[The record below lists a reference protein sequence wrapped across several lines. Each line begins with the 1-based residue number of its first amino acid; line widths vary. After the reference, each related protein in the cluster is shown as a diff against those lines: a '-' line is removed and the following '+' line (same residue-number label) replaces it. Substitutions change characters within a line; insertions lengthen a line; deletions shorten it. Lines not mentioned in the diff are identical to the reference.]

1 MTARTSYLR
10 TLGAATLVLCGV
22 AGAASAA
29 ELPRFQSVA
38 LKLTARGED
47 IRDFLRAMFDAAGIN
62 ATISAGVQ
70 GKVNGR
76 FAAPPAKL
84 WADLARAFDLVG
96 YYDGTSFFVYS
107 RTELGSQT
115 IAAVNPQ
122 AVVEE
127 VRRLGLLDRNH
138 RINAAPMKIDAN
150 GTPGFLATVARLAGT
165 IGAVRDIDAAERPP
179 IRIAAADRAKRDLRS
194 AAATRANPTG
204 AHETR
209 IYYLRYARADD
220 SQLDTGGTPIVI
232 KGLASVLR
240 DIMGAGG
247 PVGSAVS
254 TRYGADRGP
263 NQPRRLDPLVQRP
276 QGPADQDADYVGVRD
291 GASEAGQA
299 DTGRVGGRPSIATV
313 KALNAIV
320 VRDLP
325 ENMATYD
332 GLIRALDVEPRIV
345 EIEATIIDI
354 DLDRVRELGIDWR
367 IQSQGFGALL
377 GSDVVQRT
385 GDPRVDS
392 TLSATPNRGL
402 ILRGAIGPNNELVAR
417 FQALEQRGAAH
428 IVSKPRLVTLS
439 DTEAAFDRTRTFNVR
454 VPGNRQ
460 SDLFSVSAGTTL
472 RVNPHVLADGGAP
485 RIRLS
490 VVIEDGS
497 IEGVA
502 VDNIPI
508 VERARVATETLIGE
522 GESLLLGGLT
532 VDSRLD
538 ALNQV
543 PGLGDVPVL
552 GNLFK
557 TRRKERRRIE
567 RLFLITPRV
576 GSLDN
581 SVPVTKALATMP
593 VPAAPGAGDQ
603 FLLSGGDLP
612 KISAAAEPSA
622 RSTIAAL
629 ADEPVIRRKAARP
642 SPVRPPLRAASQSE
656 TLQ

>member
-1 MTARTSYLR
+1 MSARAKY
-10 TLGAATLVLCGV
+10 VLACGV
-22 AGAASAA
+22 ASIMVCGLAGGASGA
-29 ELPRFQSVA
+29 ESPKFQSIA
-38 LKLTARGED
+38 LRLTARGED
-47 IRDFLRAMFDAAGIN
+47 IGDFLKTMFEAAGIN
-62 ATISAGVQ
+62 ATISAAVQ

-76 FAAPPAKL
+76 FAAAPAKL
-84 WADLARAFDLVG
+84 WADLSRAFDLVG
-96 YYDGTSFFVYS
+96 YYDGTSFFVYA
-107 RTELGSQT
+107 RAELGSRT
-115 IAAVNPQ
+115 IQAANPQ
-122 AVVEE
+122 AVVDE
-127 VRRLGLLDRNH
+127 VRRLRLVDRNH
-138 RINAAPMKIDAN
+138 LINAGPMKIDAS
-150 GTPGFLATVARLAGT
+150 GTPGFLATVSRLAST
-165 IGAVRDIDAAERPP
+165 IGAVRDIEAAERPP
-179 IRIAAADRAKRDLRS
+179 IRIAPAGPGKGGQRNAGI
-194 AAATRANPTG
+194 TRTNPTG

-232 KGLASVLR
+232 RGLASVLR
-240 DIMGAGG
+240 DVMGAGG

-254 TRYGADRGP
+254 TRYGAGRGP
-263 NQPRRLDPLVQRP
+263 NQPVRRDPLVQRP
-276 QGPADQDADYVGVRD
+276 QGSTDQDAEYVGVRD
-291 GASEAGQA
+291 GASDAGSPES
-299 DTGRVGGRPSIATV
+299 GRVGARPSIATV
-313 KALNAIV
+313 QALNAVV

-377 GSDVVQRT
+377 GSDIVQRT
-385 GDPRVDS
+385 GDPRIDS
-392 TLSATPNRGL
+392 TLSGTPNRGL

-439 DTEAAFDRTRTFNVR
+439 DSEATFDRTRTFNVR

-485 RIRLS
+485 RVRLS

-497 IEGVA
+497 IEGA
-502 VDNIPI
+502 SVDNIPI

-538 ALNQV
+538 ALNQI

-581 SVPVTKALATMP
+581 SVPITKTLVTMP
-593 VPAAPGAGDQ
+593 MPAAPGGND
-603 FLLSGGDLP
+603 LSPLSIDDLP
-612 KISAAAEPSA
+612 KTTAAAELSA

-629 ADEPVIRRKAARP
+629 ADEPVIKRRVARSSP
-642 SPVRPPLRAASQSE
+642 SQRPKPSSQPE
-656 TLQ
+656 TPQ